1 VRVETAWAAGLGLLF
16 LLFRAG
22 GHVTTAAG
30 AETPETVRLPS
41 ADGKTSL
48 VGYLVALASS
58 GSHPVVVLLHGRSG
72 PYRARAERFFHGY
85 LGP

>member
-1 VRVETAWAAGLGLLF
+1 MRVETAWAAGLGLLF
-16 LLFRAG
+16 LLFHAG

-41 ADGKTSL
+41 ADGKPSL
-48 VGYLVALASS
+48 VGYLVAPASS
-58 GSHPVVVLLHGRSG
+58 GAHPAVVLLYGRSG
-72 PYRARAERFFHGY
+72 PYPARAERSFHGH